1 MAYRTIDVKVDKI
14 NIYTNKMVIRK
25 PPLKS
30 CKNSRLKT
38 VFKLDNNTIITSK
51 DNHSLKL
58 ADIKIGKRVSVDFIK
73 TEDKKFLAK
82 GISVLN

>member
-1 MAYRTIDVKVDKI
+1 MAYRTIDVKVDKVD
-14 NIYTNKMVIRK
+14 IYTNKMVIK
-25 PPLKS
+25 KTQIKS

-51 DNHSLKL
+51 DNHFLKL

-73 TEDKKFLAK
+73 TEDRKFLAK